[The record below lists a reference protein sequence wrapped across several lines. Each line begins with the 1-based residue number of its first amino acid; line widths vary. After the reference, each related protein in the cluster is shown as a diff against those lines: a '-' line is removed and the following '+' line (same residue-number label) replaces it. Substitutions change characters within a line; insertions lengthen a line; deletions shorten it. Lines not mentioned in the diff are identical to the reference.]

1 MGSSWLPQEIIVHD
15 AVRDDPVTA
24 RVLAHC
30 PYTTAHIV
38 ATDKPTDAIKDSAAF
53 SNASLI
59 HGDCHVVAGHET
71 LNGFEL
77 RFDLIDLDYVLAPA
91 AWDERGEELEVTAAP
106 TDRNG
111 SRR

>member
-1 MGSSWLPQEIIVHD
+1 MGSSWLVQEIVVTDTGSDHS
-15 AVRDDPVTA
+15 VTA
-24 RVLAHC
+24 RVLTRC
-30 PYTTAHIV
+30 PDVTAYTV
-38 ATDKPTDAIKDSAAF
+38 ATAKPTDVIKDSTAF
-53 SNASLI
+53 PSASLI